1 MITKRK
7 IVVNMVVKVSA
18 NFERNLDSIEQ
29 FLKEL
34 EALQAFDALLDEL
47 EKTTIPNLERFPE
60 IGRPFMKRTIR
71 SVEVSN
77 SIAALANKLGDG
89 DLREYVISDYLIL
102 YARYEAVIYLLSI
115 KHHRQL
121 SFDFE
126 RLWEG

>member
-1 MITKRK
+1 MKREI
-7 IVVNMVVKVSA
+7 IVKMAIKVSA

-29 FLKEL
+29 FLLEL
-34 EALQAFDALLDEL
+34 EAPQAFDALLDEL
-47 EKTTIPNLERFPE
+47 EKTTIPNLERFPD
-60 IGRPFMKRTIR
+60 IGRPFMKRPIG
-71 SVEVSN
+71 SVEASN
-77 SIAALANKLGDG
+77 HIEGLVKKLGDG

-102 YARYEAVIYLLSI
+102 YVRYDTVIYLLSI

>member
-7 IVVNMVVKVSA
+7 IVVKLSA

-34 EALQAFDALLDEL
+34 EAPQEFDALLDEL
-47 EKTTIPNLERFPE
+47 EKTTIPNLERFQE

-71 SVEVSN
+71 SVEASN
-77 SIAALANKLGDG
+77 HINVLLKKLGDG